1 MQRSRKPIDLHRN
14 QADIMKIGTEQPS
27 LSDMPDTLL
36 RDHQEPTVLVV
47 DPSPENRTLICEC
60 LSQLPNIRTIAT
72 GDSEQAMRIFRE
84 SRPSLVLLDTTL
96 AGTNGIALTRKIR
109 DWEQGN
115 NESGVSPWTPIVFLS
130 SVTDEHLLA
139 EGILAGGD
147 DFLCKPVSEVVLLAK
162 ARAMLRIST
171 RQQEI
176 CKVHRQLKDIAI
188 LDSLTGIPNRRHFD
202 DTLAAEWKRCIRTES
217 PLSIVISDVD
227 FFKQFNDIYGHQAGD
242 VCLKAVA
249 SSLSESLFRVED
261 TVARYG
267 GEEFVA
273 ILPGTDACGAYA
285 VAERMRQSAR
295 DLHIPHQLGIDGRVS
310 CSFGVAST
318 RPSVDKAPLQLLR
331 TADAGLYAAKRA
343 GRNRVALKSE

>member
-1 MQRSRKPIDLHRN
+1 
-14 QADIMKIGTEQPS
+14 
-27 LSDMPDTLL
+27 MPDSLL
-36 RDHQEPTVLVV
+36 RDHIKPTVLVV
-47 DPSPENRTLICEC
+47 DPSPGNRALISEC
-60 LSQLPNIRTIAT
+60 LRQLPNVYTVAT
-72 GDSEQAMRIFRE
+72 GDSTLALRIFQE

-96 AGTNGIALTRKIR
+96 AEMDGIALTRKLR
-109 DWEQGN
+109 EWEQGN

-130 SVTDEHLLA
+130 SLADEQLLA

-147 DFLCKPVSEVVLLAK
+147 DFLAKPVSEVVFLAK
-162 ARAMLRIST
+162 VRAMLRIST

-176 CKVHRQLKDIAI
+176 CRVHRQLKDIAI

-249 SSLSESLFRVED
+249 SSLSESLFRIED

-273 ILPGTDACGAYA
+273 ILPGTDANGAYA

-295 DLHIPHQLGIDGRVS
+295 DLYIPHERGIDGRVS

-318 RPSVDKAPLQLLR
+318 RPSLDKAPLQLLR

-343 GRNRVALKSE
+343 GRNRVALTPD

>member
-1 MQRSRKPIDLHRN
+1 
-14 QADIMKIGTEQPS
+14 
-27 LSDMPDTLL
+27 MPDQLL
-36 RDHQEPTVLVV
+36 RDKIEPTVLVV
-47 DPSPENRTLICEC
+47 DPSAANRALICEC
-60 LSQLPNIRTIAT
+60 LRQLPNIQTVVS
-72 GDSEQAMRIFRE
+72 GDGEQALRIFQE
-84 SRPSLVLLDTTL
+84 SWPSLVLLDTTL
-96 AGTNGIALTRKIR
+96 QGMDGIALTRKIR
-109 DWEQGN
+109 AWEQSR
-115 NESGVSPWTPIVFLS
+115 NEAGVSPWTPIVFLS

-147 DFLCKPVSEVVLLAK
+147 DFLSKPVSEVVLLAK
-162 ARAMLRIST
+162 VRAMLRIST

-176 CKVHRQLKDIAI
+176 CEVHRQLKEIAI

-202 DTLAAEWKRCIRTES
+202 DTLASEWKRCIRTDS
-217 PLSIVISDVD
+217 PLSIVLSDVD

-242 VCLKAVA
+242 VCLRAVA

-273 ILPGTDACGAYA
+273 ILPGTDAPGAYA

-295 DLHIPHQLGIDGRVS
+295 DLHIPHERGIDGRVS

-318 RPSVDKAPLQLLR
+318 RPSIDKAPQQLLR
-331 TADAGLYAAKRA
+331 TADASLYAAKHA
-343 GRNRVALKSE
+343 GRNRVALKCE

>member
-1 MQRSRKPIDLHRN
+1 
-14 QADIMKIGTEQPS
+14 
-27 LSDMPDTLL
+27 MPDTLL
-36 RDHQEPTVLVV
+36 RDHIEPTVLVV
-47 DPSPENRTLICEC
+47 DPSSANRALICDC
-60 LSQLPNIRTIAT
+60 LRQLSDVHTVAT
-72 GDSEQAMRIFRE
+72 GDGELALRIFQD
-84 SRPSLVLLDTTL
+84 SRPSLVLLDTTPESL
-96 AGTNGIALTRKIR
+96 NGIALTRKIR
-109 DWEQGN
+109 AWEQEN
-115 NESGVSPWTPIVFLS
+115 NETGISPWTPIVFLS
-130 SVTDEHLLA
+130 SVTDEQLLA

-162 ARAMLRIST
+162 VRAMLRIST
-171 RQQEI
+171 RQQDI

-202 DTLAAEWKRCIRTES
+202 DTLAAEWKRCIRTDS

-249 SSLSESLFRVED
+249 SSLSESLFRIED

-273 ILPGTDACGAYA
+273 ILPGTDASGAYA

-295 DLHIPHQLGIDGRVS
+295 DLHIPHERGIDGRVS

-318 RPSVDKAPLQLLR
+318 RPSIDKAPQQLLR
-331 TADAGLYAAKRA
+331 TADAGLYAAKHA
-343 GRNRVALKSE
+343 GRNRVALKPE

>member
-1 MQRSRKPIDLHRN
+1 
-14 QADIMKIGTEQPS
+14 
-27 LSDMPDTLL
+27 
-36 RDHQEPTVLVV
+36 
-47 DPSPENRTLICEC
+47 
-60 LSQLPNIRTIAT
+60 
-72 GDSEQAMRIFRE
+72 
-84 SRPSLVLLDTTL
+84 
-96 AGTNGIALTRKIR
+96 
-109 DWEQGN
+109 
-115 NESGVSPWTPIVFLS
+115 
-130 SVTDEHLLA
+130 
-139 EGILAGGD
+139 
-147 DFLCKPVSEVVLLAK
+147 
-162 ARAMLRIST
+162 MLRIST

-249 SSLSESLFRVED
+249 SSLSESLFRIED

-273 ILPGTDACGAYA
+273 ILPGTDASGAYA

>member
-1 MQRSRKPIDLHRN
+1 MFDQLASANNKP
-14 QADIMKIGTEQPS
+14 S
-27 LSDMPDTLL
+27 
-36 RDHQEPTVLVV
+36 VLVV
-47 DPSPENRTLICEC
+47 APSAANRGQICEC
-60 LSQLPNIRTIAT
+60 LDQLPDIRTIAT
-72 GDSEQAMRIFRE
+72 GDGEQALTIIQE
-84 SRPSLVLLDTTL
+84 TWPSMVLLDDAL
-96 AGTNGIALTRKIR
+96 QGIDGIALTRTIR
-109 DWEQGN
+109 TWERSRD
-115 NESGVSPWTPIVFLS
+115 EAAFSPWTPIVLLS
-130 SVTDEHLLA
+130 SVIDEDVLA
-139 EGILAGGD
+139 KGILAGAD
-147 DFLCKPVSEVVLLAK
+147 DFLYKPVSEVVLLAK
-162 ARAMLRIST
+162 VRAMLRIAT

-176 CKVHRQLKDIAI
+176 CAVHRQLKEIAI

-202 DTLAAEWKRCIRTES
+202 DTLAAEWKRCIRTET

-273 ILPGTDACGAYA
+273 ILPGTDAAGAYA

-295 DLHIPHQLGIDGRVS
+295 DLGIPHERGIDGRVS

-318 RPSVDKAPLQLLR
+318 CPSADKAPQQLLR

-343 GRNRVALKSE
+343 GRNRVALNH

>member
-1 MQRSRKPIDLHRN
+1 MFDQPASGKNKP
-14 QADIMKIGTEQPS
+14 A
-27 LSDMPDTLL
+27 
-36 RDHQEPTVLVV
+36 VLVIA
-47 DPSPENRTLICEC
+47 PSVANRAQICEC
-60 LSQLPNIRTIAT
+60 LNQLPDIRTITT
-72 GDSEQAMRIFRE
+72 GDGKQALTIIQE
-84 SRPSLVLLDTTL
+84 TWPSMVLLDD
-96 AGTNGIALTRKIR
+96 AVQGMDGISLTRTIR
-109 DWEQGN
+109 AWEK
-115 NESGVSPWTPIVFLS
+115 SRDDADFSPWTPIVLLS
-130 SVTDEHLLA
+130 TANDEDTLA
-139 EGILAGGD
+139 QGILAGAD
-147 DFLCKPVSEVVLLAK
+147 DFLHKPVSEVVLLAK
-162 ARAMLRIST
+162 VRAMLRIAT

-176 CKVHRQLKDIAI
+176 CAVHRQLKEIAI

-242 VCLKAVA
+242 VCLRAVA

-273 ILPGTDACGAYA
+273 ILPGTDANGAYA

-295 DLHIPHQLGIDGRVS
+295 DLGIPHERGIDGRIS

-318 RPSVDKAPLQLLR
+318 RPSADKAPQQLLK

-343 GRNRVALKSE
+343 GRNRVALKQ